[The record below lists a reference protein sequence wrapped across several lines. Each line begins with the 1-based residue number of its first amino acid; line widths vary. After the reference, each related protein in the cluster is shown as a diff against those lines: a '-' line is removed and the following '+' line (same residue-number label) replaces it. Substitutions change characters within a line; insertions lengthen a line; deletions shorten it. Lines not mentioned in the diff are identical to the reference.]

1 MLLEMAGYFLK
12 STLAISYG
20 ITLSF
25 YIFSLNTHFSTILC
39 DIHWIMI
46 PIFFSLFCTRTFRIW
61 IVSSRTVLCIRR
73 PLPPLP
79 QLLRPPSVCISPLL
93 QPLQPSINS
102 PRKRLRVSS
111 SQPSR
116 DRAAPRPRPDDGA
129 AQTRASAPRS
139 PRPSPRGIPTPQT
152 SVLQKW
158 HDSLWIQ
165 LRRRFK
171 RL

>member
-20 ITLSF
+20 ITLSL
-25 YIFSLNTHFSTILC
+25 YISSLNTHFSTILC

-73 PLPPLP
+73 PLPLLRP
-79 QLLRPPSVCISPLL
+79 LRPPSACISPLQSL
-93 QPLQPSINS
+93 QPLISS

-116 DRAAPRPRPDDGA
+116 DRVAPRPRPDDGA

>member
-46 PIFFSLFCTRTFRIW
+46 PIFSLFCTRTFRIW

-73 PLPPLP
+73 PLPPRR
-79 QLLRPPSVCISPLL
+79 QLLRLPSACNISPLQSL
-93 QPLQPSINS
+93 RPPTSS

-111 SQPSR
+111 NQPSR
-116 DRAAPRPRPDDGA
+116 GQAAPRPRPDDGA

-139 PRPSPRGIPTPQT
+139 PRPSPRGIPTPQM